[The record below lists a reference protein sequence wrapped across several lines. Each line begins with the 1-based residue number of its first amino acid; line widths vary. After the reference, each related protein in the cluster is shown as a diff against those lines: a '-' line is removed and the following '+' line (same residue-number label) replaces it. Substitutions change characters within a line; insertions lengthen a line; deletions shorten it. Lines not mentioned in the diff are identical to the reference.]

1 MDLSPKNELETNVES
16 KMNNLKKM
24 AYLTHKAGMDTI
36 NKDEIAQKV
45 YEASKDSAYY
55 AKQQKKTEKAKL

>member
-1 MDLSPKNELETNVES
+1 MDESQKNDLETNVDS

-36 NKDEIAQKV
+36 NKDEIA
-45 YEASKDSAYY
+45 
-55 AKQQKKTEKAKL
+55 